1 MSRTDFLTSPQ
12 AWTRVRNV
20 DQSPVDYACS
30 IERTSGHETHGD
42 IAVKWAVRFGF
53 VFLAVLLAVEKF
65 A

>member
-20 DQSPVDYACS
+20 DQSPVDYACAV
-30 IERTSGHETHGD
+30 ERTSGHETHGD
-42 IAVKWAVRFGF
+42 IAVKWAVRLGF
-53 VFLAVLLAVEKF
+53 VFLAVLLAVAKF

>member
-1 MSRTDFLTSPQ
+1 MSRADFLTSPQ
-12 AWTRVRNV
+12 AWTRVRHM

-30 IERTSGHETHGD
+30 VERTTGHETRGD
-42 IAVKWAVRFGF
+42 LAVKWAVRFGF

>member
-1 MSRTDFLTSPQ
+1 MTRADFLTSPQ
-12 AWTRVRNV
+12 AWTRVRHM
-20 DQSPVDYACS
+20 DQSPVDYACAV
-30 IERTSGHETHGD
+30 ERTSGHETHGD

>member
-20 DQSPVDYACS
+20 DQSPVDYACAV
-30 IERTSGHETHGD
+30 ERTSGHETHGD
-42 IAVKWAVRFGF
+42 IAVKWAVRLGF

>member
-53 VFLAVLLAVEKF
+53 AFVVCLLVLERLA
-65 A
+65 

>member
-1 MSRTDFLTSPQ
+1 MSRPDFLTSPQ
-12 AWTRVRNV
+12 AWTRTKNI
-20 DQSPVDYACS
+20 DQSPAQYANA

-42 IAVKWAVRFGF
+42 LAVKWAVRFGF

>member
-1 MSRTDFLTSPQ
+1 MSRADFLTSPQ
-12 AWTRVRNV
+12 AWTRTKNI
-20 DQSPVDYACS
+20 DQSPAQYANA

-42 IAVKWAVRFGF
+42 IAVKWAVRLGF

>member
-12 AWTRVRNV
+12 AWTRVRHL
-20 DQSPVDYACS
+20 DQTPADYACS
-30 IERTSGHETHGD
+30 VERTTGHETRGD
-42 IAVKWAVRFGF
+42 LAVKWTVRFGF

>member
-12 AWTRVRNV
+12 AWTRTKNI
-20 DQSPVDYACS
+20 DQSPAQYACS

-53 VFLAVLLAVEKF
+53 VFVVCLLVLERLA
-65 A
+65 

>member
-1 MSRTDFLTSPQ
+1 MKPLFLDCPP
-12 AWTRVRNV
+12 AWTRTKSL

-30 IERTSGHETHGD
+30 LERTRGHQTRGD
-42 IAVKWAVRFGF
+42 LAVKWAVRFGF

>member
-12 AWTRVRNV
+12 AWTRTKNI
-20 DQSPVDYACS
+20 DQSPAQYANA
-30 IERTSGHETHGD
+30 IERTSGHETRGD
-42 IAVKWAVRFGF
+42 IAVKWAVRLGF

>member
-1 MSRTDFLTSPQ
+1 MTRADFLTSPQ

-30 IERTSGHETHGD
+30 VERTTGHETRGD
-42 IAVKWAVRFGF
+42 LAVKWAVRFGF